1 MPKENINCSDES
13 DTRVVVAWRSAPEGH
28 VQVATENPDGSV
40 SVVDEQ
46 ITGWYVTLNRLRGWS
61 GVYVAP
67 GTRRSVPM
75 PRNARRRGVCCV

>member
-46 ITGWYVTLNRLRGWS
+46 ITGWYVTLNREQINRLVRCLR
-61 GVYVAP
+61 
-67 GTRRSVPM
+67 R
-75 PRNARRRGVCCV
+75 ARDSAFGPDA